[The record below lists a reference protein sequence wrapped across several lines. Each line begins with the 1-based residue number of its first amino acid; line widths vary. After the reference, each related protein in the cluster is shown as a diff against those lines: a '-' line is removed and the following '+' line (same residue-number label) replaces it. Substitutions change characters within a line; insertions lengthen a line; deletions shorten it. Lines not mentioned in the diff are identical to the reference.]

1 MSDLRI
7 IMGASLSGLPT
18 TPLNPQTKTPDD
30 PVHAKLRQAAD
41 GLNGMFIRQLFSA
54 MRATVPLDADGMSG
68 PGATVFTQ
76 MLDDT
81 IADHAAGQMRR
92 GLGDAIY
99 RELCSR
105 LTSPGDSSQ

>member
-1 MSDLRI
+1 MSLI
-7 IMGASLSGLPT
+7 PGILGGLLSAVAPLAGSPQAAT
-18 TPLNPQTKTPDD
+18 TDD

-54 MRATVPLDADGMSG
+54 MRATVPSDADGLGSAGNTM
-68 PGATVFTQ
+68 FTQ

-81 IADHAAGQMRR
+81 VADRAATQMRH

-99 RELCSR
+99 RELCAR
-105 LTSPGDSSQ
+105 LTSAGGSGQ

>member
-1 MSDLRI
+1 MTDLRI
-7 IMGASLSGLPT
+7 VMGASLGGLPGT
-18 TPLNPQTKTPDD
+18 SITGQPTSQDD

-54 MRATVPLDADGMSG
+54 MRATVPTDAEGNG
-68 PGATVFTQ
+68 PGTILFTQ

-81 IADHAAGQMRR
+81 MADKAAGQMRR

-105 LTSPGDSSQ
+105 LTSSGGSSK

>member
-18 TPLNPQTKTPDD
+18 TPLNPQTTTPDD

-54 MRATVPLDADGMSG
+54 MRATVPTDADGLSSAG
-68 PGATVFTQ
+68 GTVFTQ

-99 RELCSR
+99 RELCAR
-105 LTSPGDSSQ
+105 LTSSGGSGQ